1 MYPQKGT
8 LSPGS
13 DADIVV
19 WNPDTEWILSKE
31 SQQTNIDY
39 CPMEGTKIK
48 GRAEEVFLR
57 GRLIAENG
65 EIKIENA
72 GQYIK
77 HGVTKEADN

>member
-1 MYPQKGT
+1 
-8 LSPGS
+8 
-13 DADIVV
+13 
-19 WNPDTEWILSKE
+19 
-31 SQQTNIDY
+31 
-39 CPMEGTKIK
+39 MEGTKIK
-48 GRAEEVFLR
+48 GRAEKVFLR